1 MGKERVSE
9 RLAAGHARHWIE
21 ICGDVKYF
29 LDWLNKELLHVS
41 CMKCG
46 SRIK

>member
-21 ICGDVKYF
+21 SCGDVKYY
-29 LDWLNKELLHVS
+29 S
-41 CMKCG
+41 G
-46 SRIK
+46 